1 MGEYFDSFNPSTGQR
16 LTQIPHST
24 SEDVH
29 RAVCSA
35 QAAFPGWSS
44 TPAPQRSIYLS
55 RIADL
60 IESRLEEFAYA
71 ESLDQ
76 GKPVSLAMSVD
87 IPRAIQNF
95 RFFAGAILHEESMS
109 THLDGVAINYV
120 VQQPLGVAGLI
131 SPWNLPLY
139 LLTWKIAPAIATGNT
154 CVCKPSE
161 VTSLTAWLLGSVI
174 QAAQLPAGVVNMVF
188 GLGARAGAALC
199 AHPQVPLVSF
209 TGGTVTG
216 EAIMRAV
223 APMQKKL
230 SLELGGKNPCII
242 FADCDLEDCV
252 ATTVRSSFTNQ
263 GEICLCNSRIFVEES
278 IYQIFVEKFVE
289 ASRKLVVGDPTDSG
303 TTTGA
308 LVSREHMEKV
318 LSYIQLAREEG
329 GTILLGG
336 DRPTFAEDSPLAGGY
351 FVNPTI
357 VSGLPPTARC
367 QQEEIFGPVVT
378 IWPFKS
384 EADAVHYA
392 NDVKYG
398 LSSSVWTR
406 DIKRAQ
412 RIALQVQAGTV
423 WINCWLLRDLRTPF
437 GGQKASGVGREG
449 GKFSLDFFT
458 ESKTICMK
466 YA

>member
-1 MGEYFDSFNPSTGQR
+1 LGEYFDTFNPSTGQR
-16 LTQIPHST
+16 LTQIPHSS

-35 QAAFPGWSS
+35 KAAFPSWSA

-60 IESRLEEFAYA
+60 IESRLEEFAQA
-71 ESLDQ
+71 ESMDQ
-76 GKPVSLAMSVD
+76 GKPVSLARTVD

-161 VTSLTAWLLGSVI
+161 VTSLTAWLLASVI
-174 QAAQLPAGVVNMVF
+174 QAAQIPAGVVNMVF
-188 GLGARAGAALC
+188 GLGAKAGSALC
-199 AHPQVPLVSF
+199 SHPQVPLISF

-216 EAIMRAV
+216 EAIMHTV
-223 APMQKKL
+223 ASMQKKL

-278 IYQIFVEKFVE
+278 IYPTFVEKFVE
-289 ASRKLVVGDPTDSG
+289 ASRSLVVGDPTNPA

-318 LSYIQLAREEG
+318 MSYIQLAREEG

-336 DRPTFAEDSPLAGGY
+336 DRPTFPEDSPLAGGY

-357 VSGLPPTARC
+357 VAGLPPTARC

-384 EADAVHYA
+384 EEDAVHFA

-423 WINCWLLRDLRTPF
+423 WINCWLLRDLRVPF